1 MTSAN
6 VNYESCFEALKGTPT
21 KSRAS
26 KGTPSKAGRGLD
38 RFIPNRSATD
48 HNAFTLTPS
57 RHNAENAD
65 QQQCSTPAAEEYN
78 KELAR
83 TLNADSAKVL
93 SFKNKAPKP
102 AEDHQNSL
110 RVLYTQ
116 NRESGLKQKVTTRV
130 IPSAPERILDA
141 PELLDD
147 YYLNL
152 LDWSS
157 SNHLGV
163 ALGDSVYVWNGSDG
177 SITNLMQTQGE
188 DTHITSLSWIQQ
200 GSYMAIGTSDHKVQI
215 WDVEKQKQ
223 VCSMGGHRARIG
235 ALAWNGPVLSSGSR
249 DSTIIHHDVRVPE
262 HKVGELRGHTQ
273 EVCGLK
279 WSPSGNMLAS
289 GGNDN
294 LLNIWD
300 DRYTGQS
307 GSGTSAA
314 SGANI
319 NDTPLHRLDAHQ
331 AAVKALAW
339 CPWQK
344 SLLAS
349 GGGTADCMVRFW
361 NTGNG
366 ACLNAVESQSQVR
379 RPPSAQSWPC
389 PPAPFAHP
397 VADHLSPYLLSRFHR
412 TCLRRRAHGA
422 RSIALQVSALQWSQH
437 DKELVSAHGYSHN
450 QLILWKYPSMVKVAQ
465 LTGHTSRILHM
476 AQSPDGQ
483 TVVTAS
489 ADETVRFWKIL
500 SGGDASKR
508 ERAAA
513 ADSVLN
519 SRAIR

>member
-157 SNHLGV
+157 SNNLGV

-188 DTHITSLSWIQQ
+188 DTHVTSLSWIQQ

-223 VCSMGGHRARIG
+223 VRSMGGHRARIG

-339 CPWQK
+339 CPWQRNT
-344 SLLAS
+344 LAS
-349 GGGTADCMVRFW
+349 GGGTADRTIRFW
-361 NTGNG
+361 NAQSGECTR
-366 ACLNAVESQSQVR
+366 AVDTHSQV
-379 RPPSAQSWPC
+379 C
-389 PPAPFAHP
+389 
-397 VADHLSPYLLSRFHR
+397 
-412 TCLRRRAHGA
+412 
-422 RSIALQVSALQWSQH
+422 ALQWNQH
-437 DKELVSAHGYSHN
+437 DKELVSSHGYSHN
-450 QLILWKYPSMVKVAQ
+450 QLIVWKYPTMTKVAE
-465 LTGHTSRILHM
+465 LTGHTARVLHM

-483 TVVTAS
+483 TIVSAA
-489 ADETVRFWKIL
+489 ADETLRFWKVF
-500 SGGDASKR
+500 SGPPTKSAGKADAKPS
-508 ERAAA
+508 A
-513 ADSVLN
+513 LN
-519 SRAIR
+519 SMSIR